1 MSYFSQHQHPWRPL
15 CGWRCGGWL
24 SLLLLLAVSPTA
36 HASLFTLEQAHPSVA
51 DGEAADASSARP
63 PREGEDPRVIF
74 AQAQAWP
81 AQGAPFPDAVLRQ
94 AVETA
99 LRPEAPW
106 DQVTAAIAAFDLYH
120 DRPWV
125 TQVMQPYVVCHA
137 ASILVNADFLV
148 RIQRA
153 WTIRAVAMAAPQAP
167 GLVLSVLTTLS
178 AIDPVWAKQLAT
190 TAAATMPAA
199 VWPHVDTLLAVD
211 VQWAEGILRQATP
224 SVAPYDAIRAVRSYS
239 MAPWGPQFFAEVV
252 LREPRWVVSAL
263 TYSPE
268 QYEAVRHA
276 LDAATHPAVQAL
288 AALARSR
295 YPAET
300 KERMATFV
308 EELAAQTLSFEE
320 AAHLSSDAQAYFR
333 MLVTLYLRDPAGEHH
348 AIATTLAE
356 EALTLVLELNS
367 LFEHPAAVRFRAVEH
382 LAARELYLVLTYG
395 EAEMF
400 TSSYRGVFDRLL
412 ARMQQER
419 LTGDQLLTSVHYRHV
434 RVFIKAAAVFERLTA
449 FLATIPSPVARWSL
463 LTRCLS
469 DLERT
474 TDVTVQ
480 AVMAAEILSAP
491 LDRESVRL
499 IRDTLRSEYRRVE
512 MEHHQQGRLIY
523 GLLIAA
529 LIQRHASALADPA
542 LMALA
547 EPYLPALPDLTDIP
561 VSTLFHQSVS
571 IHRYFFYNDEDGKQ
585 SFHSFLAQYHADRSW
600 HIEDHGSFVHLR
612 SQGPGRQI
620 EISANTFTDDEQGI
634 TDIDQALRTRQIA
647 PSVIVHRGHSTHVDR
662 TLEKLPATAAL
673 VYLGNCGG
681 NTLLDTV
688 LRHAPTAH
696 IITTRGI
703 GTSTINDPLLKAF
716 NTYLLRGKDLTWQ
729 HFWQHLAA
737 TLGRHARF
745 MDYVPPDKNVSV
757 VFLRAYHRLTAAAK
771 PAVARAQ

>member
-1 MSYFSQHQHPWRPL
+1 MSRFSQHQRPWWQL
-15 CGWRCGGWL
+15 CGWRCGVWC

-36 HASLFTLEQAHPSVA
+36 HAALSTPEQAHPSAVTVEA
-51 DGEAADASSARP
+51 PDAPGE
-63 PREGEDPRVIF
+63 EDPRVIF

-106 DQVTAAIAAFDLYH
+106 DQVTAAITAFDLYH

-125 TQVMQPYVVCHA
+125 AQVLQPFVVYHA
-137 ASILVNADFLV
+137 TNILLNADVFA
-148 RIQRA
+148 RIHCG
-153 WTIRAVAMAAPQAP
+153 WTKRAVAMAAPQAP
-167 GLVLSVLTTLS
+167 GFVLSALKTLS

-199 VWPHVDTLLAVD
+199 VWPHVDILLSVD
-211 VQWAEGILRQATP
+211 VQWAEGIVRQAAP
-224 SVAPYDAIRAVRSYS
+224 VAPYDAIRAVCSYS
-239 MAPWGPQFFAEVV
+239 TAPWGPQFFAEVV
-252 LREPRWVVSAL
+252 LREPRWVVSVL
-263 TYSPE
+263 SYSPE
-268 QYEAVRHA
+268 QHQAVRQA

-288 AALARSR
+288 AELARSS

-300 KERMATFV
+300 KERMAAFV

-320 AAHLSSDAQAYFR
+320 AAHLSSDAQTYFR
-333 MLVTLYLRDPAGEHH
+333 MLATLYLRDPAGEHRVL
-348 AIATTLAE
+348 ANTLAE
-356 EALTLVLELNS
+356 EASTLVLELNS
-367 LFEHPAAVRFRAVEH
+367 LFEQPAAIRFRAVEH
-382 LAARELYLVLTYG
+382 LTARELYLLLAYG

-412 ARMQQER
+412 ARMRQER
-419 LTGDQLLTSVHYRHV
+419 LTGDQLLTHVHHRHF
-434 RVFIKAAAVFERLTA
+434 RVFITSAAVFQRLTA

-469 DLERT
+469 DLERA

-480 AVMAAEILSAP
+480 AVTAAEILSAP
-491 LDRESVRL
+491 LDRDSLRL
-499 IRDTLRSEYRRVE
+499 IRDTLRSEYTRVE
-512 MEHHQQGRLIY
+512 MEHNQQARLIY

-529 LIQRHASALADPA
+529 LAQRHAAALADPA
-542 LMALA
+542 LMAIA
-547 EPYLPALPDLTDIP
+547 DHYLPALPDLTDIP
-561 VSTLFHQSVS
+561 VSTLFHQGVS
-571 IHRYFFYNDEDGKQ
+571 IHRYFFYNDDDGKQ
-585 SFHSFLAQYHADRSW
+585 SFHSFLAQYHADKSW
-600 HIEDHGSFVHLR
+600 HIEDHGSFVHLH
-612 SQGPGRQI
+612 SQGPPRQI
-620 EISANTFTDDEQGI
+620 EIYANKFTDDEQGMN
-634 TDIDQALRTRQIA
+634 DIDQVLRARQIA

-688 LRHAPTAH
+688 LRQAPTAH

-716 NTYLLRGKDLTWQ
+716 NTYLLRGKAMTWQ
-729 HFWQHLAA
+729 GFWRHLEA
-737 TLGRHARF
+737 TLGRNARF
-745 MDYVPPDKNVSV
+745 MDYVPPDKNASV
-757 VFLRAYHRLTAAAK
+757 VFLRAYHRLTAEAK
-771 PAVARAQ
+771 QAVARAQ

>member
-1 MSYFSQHQHPWRPL
+1 
-15 CGWRCGGWL
+15 
-24 SLLLLLAVSPTA
+24 
-36 HASLFTLEQAHPSVA
+36 
-51 DGEAADASSARP
+51 
-63 PREGEDPRVIF
+63 
-74 AQAQAWP
+74 
-81 AQGAPFPDAVLRQ
+81 
-94 AVETA
+94 
-99 LRPEAPW
+99 
-106 DQVTAAIAAFDLYH
+106 
-120 DRPWV
+120 
-125 TQVMQPYVVCHA
+125 
-137 ASILVNADFLV
+137 
-148 RIQRA
+148 
-153 WTIRAVAMAAPQAP
+153 MAA
-167 GLVLSVLTTLS
+167 
-178 AIDPVWAKQLAT
+178 
-190 TAAATMPAA
+190 
-199 VWPHVDTLLAVD
+199 
-211 VQWAEGILRQATP
+211 
-224 SVAPYDAIRAVRSYS
+224 
-239 MAPWGPQFFAEVV
+239 
-252 LREPRWVVSAL
+252 
-263 TYSPE
+263 
-268 QYEAVRHA
+268 
-276 LDAATHPAVQAL
+276 
-288 AALARSR
+288 
-295 YPAET
+295 
-300 KERMATFV
+300 FV

-333 MLVTLYLRDPAGEHH
+333 MLVTLSLRDPAGEHRAMAH
-348 AIATTLAE
+348 TLAE

-382 LAARELYLVLTYG
+382 LAARELYLLLTYG

-412 ARMQQER
+412 ARMRQER
-419 LTGDQLLTSVHYRHV
+419 LTGDQLLTHVHHRHF
-434 RVFIKAAAVFERLTA
+434 RVFITSAAVFERLTA

-474 TDVTVQ
+474 TDVTMQ

-512 MEHHQQGRLIY
+512 MQHHQQGRLIY

-529 LIQRHASALADPA
+529 LVQRHAAALADPA

-547 EPYLPALPDLTDIP
+547 EPYLPALPDLTAMP
-561 VSTLFHQSVS
+561 VSTLFHQGVS
-571 IHRYFFYNDEDGKQ
+571 IHRYFFYNDDDGKQ

-612 SQGPGRQI
+612 SRGPGRQI
-620 EISANTFTDDEQGI
+620 EIYANTFTDDEQGI

-688 LRHAPTAH
+688 LRQAPTAH

-703 GTSTINDPLLKAF
+703 GTITINDPLLKAF

-729 HFWQHLAA
+729 HFWQHLGA
-737 TLGRHARF
+737 TLGRHPRF
-745 MDYVPPDKNVSV
+745 MDYVPPDNNASV
-757 VFLRAYHRLTAAAK
+757 VFLRAYHRLTAEAK
-771 PAVARAQ
+771 PAVAQAR

>member
-1 MSYFSQHQHPWRPL
+1 
-15 CGWRCGGWL
+15 
-24 SLLLLLAVSPTA
+24 
-36 HASLFTLEQAHPSVA
+36 
-51 DGEAADASSARP
+51 
-63 PREGEDPRVIF
+63 VIF

-81 AQGAPFPDAVLRQ
+81 AQWSPFPDAVLRQ

-106 DQVTAAIAAFDLYH
+106 DQVTAAITAFDLYH

-137 ASILVNADFLV
+137 ASILVNADVLV
-148 RIQRA
+148 RIHRA
-153 WTIRAVAMAAPQAP
+153 WTTRAVTMAAPLAP
-167 GLVLSVLTTLS
+167 GLVLSTLTTLS
-178 AIDPVWAKQLAT
+178 AIDSVWAKQLAT

-199 VWPHVDTLLAVD
+199 VWPHVDILLTVD
-211 VQWAEGILRQATP
+211 VQWAESSLRQAAP
-224 SVAPYDAIRAVRSYS
+224 VAPYDAIRAVRSYRT
-239 MAPWGPQFFAEVV
+239 APWGPQFFAEVV
-252 LREPRWVVSAL
+252 LQEPRWVISAL

-268 QYEAVRHA
+268 QHAAVQHA

-288 AALARSR
+288 AALARSS

-300 KERMATFV
+300 KERMAVFA

-320 AAHLSSDAQAYFR
+320 AAHLSSDAQTYFR
-333 MLVTLYLRDPAGEHH
+333 MLVALYLRDPAGEHR
-348 AIATTLAE
+348 AIANTLAE
-356 EALTLVLELNS
+356 EAGTLVLELNS
-367 LFEHPAAVRFRAVEH
+367 LFEQPAVIRFRAVEH
-382 LAARELYLVLTYG
+382 LAARVLYLLLTYG

-412 ARMQQER
+412 ARMRQEG
-419 LTGDQLLTSVHYRHV
+419 LTGDQLLTHVHHRHV
-434 RVFIKAAAVFERLTA
+434 RVFIKSAAVFERLTA

-480 AVMAAEILSAP
+480 AVTAAEILSAP

-499 IRDTLRSEYRRVE
+499 LRDTLRSEYRRVE

-529 LIQRHASALADPA
+529 LVQRHASALADPA

-547 EPYLPALPDLTDIP
+547 EPYLPALPDLTDMP
-561 VSTLFHQSVS
+561 VPTLFHQGVS
-571 IHRYFFYNDEDGKQ
+571 IHRYFFYNDDDGKQ
-585 SFHSFLAQYHADRSW
+585 SFHSFLAQYHVDRSW
-600 HIEDHGSFVHLR
+600 YIEDHGSFVHLR

-620 EISANTFTDDEQGI
+620 EIYANKFTDDEQGI
-634 TDIDQALRTRQIA
+634 TDIDQALRTRQIT
-647 PSVIVHRGHSTHVDR
+647 PSVIVHRGHSTHVER

-688 LRHAPTAH
+688 LRQAPTAH

-703 GTSTINDPLLKAF
+703 GTITINDPLLKAF
-716 NTYLLRGKDLTWQ
+716 NTYLLRGKDLTWPR
-729 HFWQHLAA
+729 FWRHLEA
-737 TLGRHARF
+737 TLGRHPRF
-745 MDYVPPDKNVSV
+745 MDYVPPDKNASV
-757 VFLRAYHRLTAAAK
+757 VFLRAYHRLTAEAK
-771 PAVARAQ
+771 PAVARAP